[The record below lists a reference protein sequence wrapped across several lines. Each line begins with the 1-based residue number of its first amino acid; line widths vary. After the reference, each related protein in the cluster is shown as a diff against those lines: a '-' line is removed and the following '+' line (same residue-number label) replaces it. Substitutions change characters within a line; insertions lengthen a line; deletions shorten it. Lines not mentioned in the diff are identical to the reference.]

1 MVTKN
6 HAVFKQLKLILWILL
21 FFAVFAGGLWAGYQ
35 FFGPNSQ
42 RRAEEEATIL
52 LERIETVSKLITV
65 EGYFTEIYNYKEWD
79 SYFGGSF
86 FGKKAMVKVKG
97 KVSVGYDMKKVEWTT
112 LPEEKIIRVSGLPEP
127 EILSIDHD
135 LEYYDIEEGYYDYF
149 FNRFSEEDYT
159 RINENAKALIREKAE
174 ESELMRTAAEAG
186 LERMDV
192 IRFLVEGAGWTLEVI
207 REPSLKGIRR
217 PVKDSIG

>member
-1 MVTKN
+1 VI
-6 HAVFKQLKLILWILL
+6 KQLKLIFWILL
-21 FFAVFAGGLWAGYQ
+21 LLAVFAGGLWAGYE
-35 FFGPNSQ
+35 FFGPNSKRQ
-42 RRAEEEATIL
+42 VQEEATVL

-112 LPEEKIIRVSGLPEP
+112 LTEEKIIRVSGLPEP

-149 FNRFSEEDYT
+149 FNRFSEEDFT
-159 RINENAKALIREKAE
+159 RINESAKALIREKAE
-174 ESELMRTAAEAG
+174 ESDLMRTAAEAG
-186 LERMDV
+186 LERLDV

-207 REPSLKGIRR
+207 REPSLKGIRK